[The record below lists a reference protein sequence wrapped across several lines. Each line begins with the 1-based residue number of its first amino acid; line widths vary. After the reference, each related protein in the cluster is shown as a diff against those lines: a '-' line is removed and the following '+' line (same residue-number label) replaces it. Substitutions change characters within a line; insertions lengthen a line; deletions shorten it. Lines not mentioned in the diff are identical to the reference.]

1 MEKLVPQETTLRVIA
16 SAAPRKVRVDRV
28 RLGYGARPGDAVA
41 PTPRLS
47 WITVTD
53 TAGWSQERVE
63 LEWNGEVVELTTS
76 ESVAVEWPFPPLVPH
91 QRGVL
96 RVRVTGTDG
105 RSSAWSEPVEIRSA
119 FLGDGEWQAP
129 LIGAPEPG
137 PAAKP
142 VYLRR
147 EFRLDREVTRAT
159 VFSTAHGV
167 YQVSINGVDVD
178 DSVLKPG
185 WTSYQ
190 ERVLHDAVDVGHLL
204 TETDN
209 VLGVRLAG
217 GWFTEEYGTRP
228 GSGRRVYGDQPSA
241 AVQLWIE
248 FADGSAETICTDDR
262 WRASTEIPLV
272 SSGIYAGERVDARLA
287 QPGWDRAG
295 FDDSGWGPVEVTTMP
310 VAPAVALAE
319 PIRRTQELPVWS
331 VLVTPSGKT
340 VLDFGQNLVG
350 RLRIRVA
357 GERGQVVTLRHAE
370 VLEGGELC
378 TRPLR
383 FARATDEFVLAG
395 TGLEVFEP
403 EFTFHGFRYVQVDG
417 WPGDLDPSQITAVVV
432 GSDMVRTCWF
442 DTSDARLNRLH
453 HNVVWSM
460 RGNFLSIPTDCPQ
473 RDERLGWTGDLQ
485 IFAPSAA
492 SLFDCHG
499 FVASWLKDLEVEQRE
514 LDGVCPCVVPNV
526 LEHRH
531 MPIAGWGDA
540 AVIVPMVLY
549 DRFGDTSVLADQYPS
564 MRDWVLTLL
573 RIAGDSQL
581 WRSSYQLGDWL
592 DPAAPPDDPA
602 ASRTDNDLVASAY
615 LIRSLDLTARC
626 AQLLGH
632 SDDQER
638 FSNAAVASRRA
649 FRSQF
654 AVSGGRRLSSDTA
667 TAYALAL
674 VFELADGAEQRAAF
688 GSRLAALVREGGYT
702 VPTGFLGTP
711 VLLDAL
717 TDTGHVDV
725 ALRVLFQTKSP
736 SWLYQVLQ
744 GATTIW
750 ERWDSLLPDGR
761 INPGE
766 MTSFNHYAFGA
777 VVDWIHRTIG
787 GIAPVA
793 PGYRRIRIAPVTRGP
808 LSHSWC
814 RLDTPYGTAEVRWVR
829 NGPETAIDMKVP
841 ANVTAEFVPPD
852 GGDPVILGSG
862 RHRWVGDVE

>member
-1 MEKLVPQETTLRVIA
+1 MERLVPQEGALRVIA
-16 SAAPRKVRVDRV
+16 SAAPRKVRVDRL
-28 RLGYGARPGDAVA
+28 RLGYGARPGDAVT

-47 WITVTD
+47 WVAVTD
-53 TAGWSQERVE
+53 TAGWRQERVE
-63 LEWNGEVVELTTS
+63 LEWEGEVIGLATS
-76 ESVAVEWPFPPLVPH
+76 ESVAVEWPFPPLGPH
-91 QRGVL
+91 QRGAL
-96 RVRVTGTDG
+96 RVRVTGMDG
-105 RSSAWSEPVEIRSA
+105 RSSAWSEPLAVRSV
-119 FLGDGEWQAP
+119 FLAEGEWQAA
-129 LIGAPEPG
+129 LAGAPEPG
-137 PAAKP
+137 QAARP
-142 VYLRR
+142 LRLRR
-147 EFRLDREVTRAT
+147 EFRLDRAVSRAT
-159 VFSTAHGV
+159 LFSTAHGV
-167 YQVSINGVDVD
+167 YQVAINGQDVD
-178 DSVLKPG
+178 DAVLKPG

-190 ERVLHDAVDVGHLL
+190 ARVVHDAVEVGHLL
-204 TETDN
+204 TSSDN
-209 VLGVRLAG
+209 VIGVRLAG

-228 GSGRRVYGDQPSA
+228 GSGRRVYGDQPA
-241 AVQLWIE
+241 TAVQLWIE
-248 FADGSAETICTDDR
+248 FADGSVETIRTDEN
-262 WRASTEIPLV
+262 WRVSVDSPLV
-272 SSGIYAGERVDARLA
+272 SSGIYAGERIDARLM

-295 FDDSGWGPVEVTTMP
+295 FDDSGWAPVEVTPMT

-319 PIRRTQELPVWS
+319 PIRRTQEMPVWE
-331 VLVTPSGKT
+331 VLTTPSGRT

-350 RLRIRVA
+350 RLRIRVS
-357 GERGQVVTLRHAE
+357 GRRGQVVTLRHAE

-378 TRPLR
+378 IRPLR
-383 FARATDEFVLAG
+383 SARATDEFVLAG

-403 EFTFHGFRYVQVDG
+403 ESTFHGFRYVQVDG
-417 WPGDLDPSQITAVVV
+417 WPGELDPSQITAVVV

-442 DTSDARLNRLH
+442 DTSDSRLNRLH
-453 HNVVWSM
+453 HNAVWSM
-460 RGNFLSIPTDCPQ
+460 RGNFLSVPTDCPQ

-485 IFAPSAA
+485 VFAPSAA
-492 SLFDCHG
+492 SLYDCHG
-499 FVASWLKDLEVEQRE
+499 FIASWLKDLEVEQAE

-540 AVIVPMVLY
+540 AVVVPTVLY
-549 DRFGDTSVLADQYPS
+549 ERFGDPTVLADQYAS
-564 MRDWVLTLL
+564 MRAWVLTLL
-573 RIAGDSQL
+573 QIAGDSHL
-581 WRSSYQLGDWL
+581 WRGNYQLGDWL
-592 DPAAPPDDPA
+592 DPAAPPDEPA
-602 ASRTDNDLVASAY
+602 ASRTDHDLVASAY

-626 AQLLGH
+626 AQILGH
-632 SDDQER
+632 GEDEER
-638 FSNAAVASRRA
+638 FAESAGRSREA

-654 AVSGGRRLSSDTA
+654 LISGGRRLSADTA

-674 VFELADGAEQRAAF
+674 AFDLVNGATQRAAF
-688 GSRLAALVREGGYT
+688 GARLAALVREAGYT

-711 VLLDAL
+711 LLLDAL

-725 ALRVLFQTKSP
+725 ALRVLFQTECP

-787 GIAPVA
+787 GIAPAA

-808 LSHSWC
+808 LSHAWC

-829 NGPETAIDMKVP
+829 NGPQTAIDMRVP

-852 GGDPVILGSG
+852 GGDTVTLGSG
-862 RHRWVGDVE
+862 KHRWVGVVV